1 MDEIIKTYWHQI
13 VMFITLVWA
22 FSRKIGE
29 LDRKIETL
37 DVKNQENVKKIE
49 ELFKFHNNN
58 MERWLKKI
66 EKD

>member
-1 MDEIIKTYWHQI
+1 
-13 VMFITLVWA
+13 MFVTLVWA

-58 MERWLKKI
+58 MERWLSRK
-66 EKD
+66 EKE

>member
-1 MDEIIKTYWHQI
+1 
-13 VMFITLVWA
+13 MFVSLVWA

-29 LDRKIETL
+29 LDRRIETL
-37 DVKNQENVKKIE
+37 DVRNQENVKKIE
-49 ELFKFHNNN
+49 ELFKFHNAN